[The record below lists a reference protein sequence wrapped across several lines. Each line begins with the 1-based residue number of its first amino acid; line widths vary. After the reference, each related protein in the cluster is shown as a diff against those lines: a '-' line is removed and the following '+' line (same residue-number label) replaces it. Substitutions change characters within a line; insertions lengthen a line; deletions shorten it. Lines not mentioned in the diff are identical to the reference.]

1 MNGLHV
7 VNRRGNAY
15 ILAFHMSLA
24 LRKAGFMEYDV
35 SPSPKSIILHGQG
48 KPLNISK
55 QLDKMFSV
63 VLEL

>member
-1 MNGLHV
+1 MNGSHV

-15 ILAFHMSLA
+15 IRAFSMSHA
-24 LRKAGFMEYDV
+24 LCKAGFMKYDV

-55 QLDKMFSV
+55 QLDQMFAV